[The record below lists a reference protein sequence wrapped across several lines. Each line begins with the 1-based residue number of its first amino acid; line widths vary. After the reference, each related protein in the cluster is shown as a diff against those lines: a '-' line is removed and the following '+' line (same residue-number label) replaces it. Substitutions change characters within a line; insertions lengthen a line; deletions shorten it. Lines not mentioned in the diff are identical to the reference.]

1 MRRVKLTANE
11 KEIEDALIQGKYI
24 DIDKNE
30 FKNIAQA
37 VVARQK
43 DSVLNIRINSMDLGD
58 SCTVLETPH

>member
-58 SCTVLETPH
+58 SCTVLEAPH